1 MAFFGLFSSKQKTS
15 AAAAK
20 ERLQILISHE
30 RQNREGPD
38 FLPDLQRE
46 ILDVVKKYV
55 AIRDDQVAIRLDR
68 VGDSSVLELNVTLP
82 ER

>member
-1 MAFFGLFSSKQKTS
+1 MASPSRFAGTHKP
-15 AAAAK
+15 AAAAATA
-20 ERLQILISHE
+20 RLRVLSSQE
-30 RQNREGPD
+30 GMDREGPD